1 MDQDRNESVCSILDP
16 PTDTHVNLFPVTWSG
31 RLTKNSVVGASSSVY
46 RYQISRAKRRRDTLT
61 SICSRSLWIVLT
73 ALPVNCIF
81 LKKEGF
87 YFQTQKILS
96 SIDFQ
101 SVVDTRHSNVTSI
114 HSILPPVRQFNS
126 VDPLKDCF
134 FLQSPNCT
142 WNLIWLHP
150 FPPPSHSA
158 VKQNASRSILVVPV
172 VFCFILWVVYYG

>member
-1 MDQDRNESVCSILDP
+1 MDQDRDESVCSILDP

-31 RLTKNSVVGASSSVY
+31 GLTENSVVGASSSVY

-61 SICSRSLWIVLT
+61 SICRIPMNRIDCNSSKLH
-73 ALPVNCIF
+73 LP
-81 LKKEGF
+81 KKRGILISNPE
-87 YFQTQKILS
+87 ILS

-126 VDPLKDCF
+126 VDPLKDFF

-142 WNLIWLHP
+142 WNLI
-150 FPPPSHSA
+150 
-158 VKQNASRSILVVPV
+158 
-172 VFCFILWVVYYG
+172 